1 MKLLDL
7 NYPGPQTL
15 KEHIIIGKIYF
26 LSEQA
31 GVLEY

>member
-15 KEHIIIGKIYF
+15 KEHIITGKIYF